1 LVFEICGKPMEKDGI
16 NCQWETPKPIFSHR
30 NLNAKTI
37 RQSVFAPLLKQEKEH
52 AGFPAICRPQKTWL
66 HRTEPRNRPR
76 GTESSGA
83 QTSSIGM
90 VAELVKESRKKAHL
104 TQQQL
109 ADKLNVKRTYISKIE
124 RASSDVRISTLRKII
139 ETGLGGKLNIS
150 VEL

>member
-1 LVFEICGKPMEKDGI
+1 MIKNP
-16 NCQWETPKPIFSHR
+16 
-30 NLNAKTI
+30 KTI
-37 RQSVFAPLLKQEKEH
+37 NDLFD
-52 AGFPAICRPQKTWL
+52 QKYGKKGSKS
-66 HRTEPRNRPR
+66 RDEFEQRS
-76 GTESSGA
+76 EA
-83 QTSSIGM
+83 YM

-109 ADKLNVKRTYISKIE
+109 AEKLNVKRTYISKIE

>member
-1 LVFEICGKPMEKDGI
+1 MMIKNP
-16 NCQWETPKPIFSHR
+16 
-30 NLNAKTI
+30 KTI
-37 RQSVFAPLLKQEKEH
+37 NDLFDQKYGEKGSKNREE
-52 AGFPAICRPQKTWL
+52 FEQKA
-66 HRTEPRNRPR
+66 E
-76 GTESSGA
+76 A
-83 QTSSIGM
+83 YM

-109 ADKLNVKRTYISKIE
+109 AEKLNVKRTYISKIE